1 MPEMPKI
8 PKIPNLRRFVLILLG
23 AFFLLLL
30 SCGSVFTVDQGER
43 AVVTR
48 LGAAVRVA
56 EPGAHFK
63 MPFLEDVARIS
74 IRVNSVEW
82 AHYRGEN
89 DADTRMESYSRD
101 QQAAHLSI
109 KEVFHAKSDPKS
121 ILAIFS
127 EYHTLEGFQSAVI
140 IPRTYE
146 AVKGTF
152 GKYTAIEAVQN
163 RVRLNEEIDAE
174 LRRLVPSDGPVVLDS
189 LQIQDIKF
197 SDAYEKAVEARMQA
211 EVEVAKVT
219 QNLERERKT
228 AQITVVQA
236 QAEADANLAKA
247 KVRAE
252 ATRIQGEAEARA
264 IQARGAAIR
273 ENPKLIDLTT
283 AEKWNGQLP
292 ATMIPGGA
300 VPFIGVGK

>member
-1 MPEMPKI
+1 MPRFPRFDIPPKI
-8 PKIPNLRRFVLILLG
+8 ML
-23 AFFLLLL
+23 FFLLGVGLLFL
-30 SCGSVFTVDQGER
+30 SCGAVFTVDQGER

-56 EPGAHFK
+56 EPGAHMK
-63 MPFLEDVARIS
+63 LPLLEDVNRIP
-74 IRVNSVEW
+74 IRVASVEW
-82 AHYRGEN
+82 AHYRGEK

-127 EYHTLEGFQSAVI
+127 EYHTLDGFESAVI

-163 RVRLNEEIDAE
+163 RVRLNEEIDTA
-174 LRRLVPSDGPVVLDS
+174 LRRLIPSDGPVVIDS

-211 EVEVAKVT
+211 EVEVAKVA

-228 AQITVVQA
+228 AEITVVQA
-236 QAEADANLAKA
+236 QAEANANLAKA

-252 ATRIQGEAEARA
+252 ATRIQGEAEAQA
-264 IQARGAAIR
+264 IHARGAAIR
-273 ENPKLIDLTT
+273 ENPKLIELTT

-292 ATMIPGGA
+292 ATMIPGAA
-300 VPFIGVGK
+300 VPFLGLKP

>member
-1 MPEMPKI
+1 MPKI
-8 PKIPNLRRFVLILLG
+8 PHISRRAIQIVAG
-23 AFFLLLL
+23 ALFLLFL
-30 SCGSVFTVDQGER
+30 SCGSVFTVEQGER

-48 LGAAVRVA
+48 LGRATRVA
-56 EPGAHFK
+56 DPGAHLK
-63 MPFLEDVARIS
+63 IPLLEDVARIPV
-74 IRVNSVEW
+74 RVVSVEW
-82 AHYRGEN
+82 AHYREAK
-89 DADTRMESYSRD
+89 DDSRMESYSRD

-127 EYHTLEGFQSAVI
+127 EYHTLDGFQSAVI

-152 GKYTAIEAVQN
+152 GKYNAIEAIQN
-163 RVRLNEEIDAE
+163 RVRLNEEVEAA
-174 LRRLVPSDGPVVLDS
+174 LRRLIPAEGPVIFDS
-189 LQIQDIKF
+189 IQIQDIKF
-197 SDAYEKAVEARMQA
+197 SDAYEKAIEARMQA

-228 AQITVVQA
+228 AEITVVQA

-252 ATRIQGEAEARA
+252 ATRIQGEAEAR
-264 IQARGAAIR
+264 IIHLRGAAIK
-273 ENPKLIDLTT
+273 ENPKLIELTT

-292 ATMIPGGA
+292 TTMLPGGA
-300 VPFIGVGK
+300 VPFIGVTRP